1 MKPAEDRHVSEQ
13 PLQSMEEPVT
23 QASLK
28 TAIVRHLHQSVARN
42 EADARPHDWLLA
54 ACYAV
59 RDHLLQRMTESQKEQ
74 VNKDVKRVY
83 YFSLEYLMGRLLQT
97 NLDNLAIELPLA
109 AALKDLGQDYERLRC
124 EEDDM
129 GLGNGGL
136 GRLAACFM
144 DSLATLN
151 YPAIGYGILY
161 EFGLFKQAI
170 THNRQEELPD
180 NWLRFGN
187 PWCLMRA
194 SRTQIVR
201 FGGRIE
207 TVCTDS
213 GDQAVRWID
222 AQTLLGVPWDI
233 PVVGYRGQTVNFLR
247 LWQSRAS
254 EEFNLKKF
262 NEGGYIEAVRDKA
275 YGETVSKI
283 LYPNAKL
290 EDGKKLRLLQQYF
303 FASCSL
309 QDILRRYQ
317 ASHKTFD
324 EFPNKVVIQLNDTHP
339 SIAIPELMRL
349 LIDEEGFAWEA
360 AWQLC
365 RSVFA
370 YTNHTLLPEA
380 LEKWSVPMMRLLLPR
395 HLQLIFEINDWFLK
409 KEVEKQWPGDNGKKR
424 ELSLIEEGDPQYI
437 RMSYLA
443 IVGSFSV
450 NGVAELH
457 TRLLRKRLFPNFDIL
472 SPNKFN
478 NKTNGITPRRWLHI
492 ANPRLSKLI
501 TEALGNERWVTD
513 LEQLHGLEAFVEDD
527 TFLECYRAVKQANK
541 ADFARRLR
549 EKFNLPVDEQA
560 LFDVQIKRIHEYKR
574 QHLKLLHCLKLYFD
588 LLHNRSIN
596 APKRVVL
603 FAGKAAPEYLFAKE
617 IIHAINVLAQR
628 INNDQRLHG
637 ALQIFFLPDYNVSL
651 AERII
656 PTADLSEQIST
667 AGKEASGTGN
677 MKLGLNG
684 ACTVGTL
691 DGANVEMLEHVGAEN
706 MFVFGHTVEEL
717 ETLQQ
722 NGYYPYDWYRQDP
735 ELKCLLDWM
744 AADCFEDN
752 ERYPLRAVRNH
763 LLDGGDPFF
772 VLADFRSYC
781 DEQQRCEH
789 LYQQPRVWTQK
800 ALFNTARLG
809 YFSSDRTVQ
818 EYVKDIWKM

>member
-424 ELSLIEEGDPQYI
+424 ELSLIEEGNPQYI

-492 ANPRLSKLI
+492 TNPRLSKLI

-513 LEQLHGLEAFVEDD
+513 LEQLRGLEAFVEDD

-549 EKFNLPVDEQA
+549 EKFNLPVDERA

-628 INNDQRLHG
+628 VNNDQRLHG

-706 MFVFGHTVEEL
+706 MFIFGHTVEEL

-722 NGYYPYDWYRQDP
+722 NGYHPYDWYRQDP

-752 ERYPLRAVRNH
+752 GRYPLRAVRNH
-763 LLDGGDPFF
+763 LLDSGDPFF

-781 DEQQRCEH
+781 DEQQRCEY
-789 LYQQPRVWTQK
+789 LYQQPRVWMQK